1 MAYYQADEIRRLIEN
16 WASWSG
22 DGAGQVY
29 ATSPIAWSDEVYA
42 KREARLSGPVVKVI
56 GIDASITHDT
66 LGDMDP
72 KLAKALKLYYLSSLT
87 SETIA
92 RQYFRC
98 GRRTYYRLVELSH
111 PEFWTHYTTRKARPS
126 YV

>member
-1 MAYYQADEIRRLIEN
+1 MAYYQAEEIQRLIEN

-29 ATSPIAWSDEVYA
+29 ATSPIAWTDDIYA
-42 KREARLSGPVVKVI
+42 RREARMSGPIVKPI
-56 GIDASITHDT
+56 ALDASITQGA
-66 LGDMDP
+66 LGDMDQ
-72 KLAKALKLYYLSSLT
+72 KHAKALKLYYLSSLT

-98 GRRTYYRLVELSH
+98 GRRSYYRLVELAH

>member
-1 MAYYQADEIRRLIEN
+1 MAYYQADEIKRLIEN

-22 DGAGQVY
+22 DGAGQIY
-29 ATSPIAWSDEVYA
+29 STSPIAWNEETYA
-42 KREARLSGPVVKVI
+42 KREARMSGPVVKVI
-56 GIDASITHDT
+56 GVDASITQDT
-66 LGDMDP
+66 LQDMDAR
-72 KLAKALKLYYLSSLT
+72 LAKALKLYYLSSLT

-98 GRRTYYRLVELSH
+98 GRRTYYRLVELAH
-111 PEFWTHYTTRKARPS
+111 PDFWNHYTTRKARPS